1 MDNNMVEIKAELMLV
16 GVLAHAKKS
25 EFSAKVFE
33 AVNNHAS
40 SELLVAGLSEEVIR
54 GYITGIL
61 TAIRAIDGEDALELF
76 REFSDGLEEASRKTL
91 QDDFREQVEHYSET
105 GED

>member
-40 SELLVAGLSEEVIR
+40 SELLVAGLNEEAIR

-61 TAIRAIDGEDALELF
+61 TAIRVLDGRDALEFF
-76 REFSDGLEEASRKTL
+76 REFSDGLDEASQKAL
-91 QDDFREQVEHYSET
+91 EFDFREQVEHYSET

>member
-40 SELLVAGLSEEVIR
+40 SELLVAGLNEEAIR
-54 GYITGIL
+54 GYCAGVM
-61 TAIRAIDGEDALELF
+61 TAIRVLDGRDALEFF
-76 REFSDGLEEASRKTL
+76 REFSDGLDEASQKAL
-91 QDDFREQVEHYSET
+91 EFDFREQVEHYSET